1 MNSHIYDLLAILVG
15 FDNNTCRPPNCI
27 ILVDIHFISKVEIHN
42 EIRFFQ
48 VTDPPNVDTS
58 HARNRSSKNYNNTTI
73 MQLVLVIITK
83 NSVFRG
89 HNATNRSQRYE
100 NRRDIKTRELVPQAD

>member
-1 MNSHIYDLLAILVG
+1 MLETVLPK
-15 FDNNTCRPPNCI
+15 TTI
-27 ILVDIHFISKVEIHN
+27 IL
-42 EIRFFQ
+42 Q
-48 VTDPPNVDTS
+48 LW
-58 HARNRSSKNYNNTTI
+58 
-73 MQLVLVIITK
+73 QLVLVIITK